1 MTEWKTYKLG
11 DLVRRKIGYGIV
23 QPGKS
28 LRFGCPIIKV
38 NNINAGLHSVD
49 VLDKTSLEIE
59 RKYQR
64 TRLKGG
70 ELIISLVGS
79 VGNTAIVP
87 FAFKGCNLVR
97 ATGLIDIEDVT
108 LTKWVKYYIDSPEG
122 KKYIQQNLNTTVQP
136 TLNVKSLVEM
146 PIPIPN
152 KATIDKIV
160 AILSSLDDKIDLNRR
175 INANLEAQAQ
185 SLFDKMVVD
194 GCAGAQKLSLLD
206 IANYTNGL
214 AMQKFRPEAN
224 EEGMP
229 VLKIKELGHGKC
241 DSSSDVCSAAIG
253 EEFIVNDGDI
263 IFSWSGTLLVDI
275 WCGGKCGLNQ
285 HLFKV
290 TSDSYP
296 KWFVYFWTKHHLA
309 NFIRIATD
317 KAVTMGHIKRC
328 DLAASEVYIP
338 NEENLARIDARIA
351 PIIDQIINNRIENKH
366 LSTLRDT
373 LLPKLIMED
382 YEDS

>member
-11 DLVRRKIGYGIV
+11 DILNFRRGYDLPKNSMESGDIPVAGSNGIIGYHN
-23 QPGKS
+23 K
-28 LRFGCPIIKV
+28 CTPIFPCITIGRSGNV
-38 NNINAGLHSVD
+38 GTPHIYSTCWAHNTVLYVD
-49 VLDKTSLEIE
+49 D
-59 RKYQR
+59 
-64 TRLKGG
+64 
-70 ELIISLVGS
+70 
-79 VGNTAIVP
+79 
-87 FAFKGCNLVR
+87 FKGNYPLY
-97 ATGLIDIEDVT
+97 L
-108 LTKWVKYYIDSPEG
+108 YYLLQTIPLAAYGAGSA
-122 KKYIQQNLNTTVQP
+122 VP
-136 TLNVKSLVEM
+136 TLNRNHIH
-146 PIPIPN
+146 PIEVLHCTSIEEQ
-152 KATIDKIV
+152 KRIAG
-160 AILSSLDDKIDLNRR
+160 ILSALDDKIELNRR
-175 INANLEAQAQ
+175 INANLETQAQ
-185 SLFDKMVVD
+185 LLFDKMVVD

-229 VLKIKELGHGKC
+229 VLKIKELGQGKC
-241 DSSSDVCSAAIG
+241 DSSSDVCCAAIG

-309 NFIRIATD
+309 NFIRIAKD